1 VVYGQDFLPDIRH
14 HVVSLDLSETAD
26 RPAVE
31 PGMEVSVA
39 YQPIQFIINDI
50 NRNRRM
56 AFLGKYI
63 SDVIGAVRSL
73 LKGMRLTGY
82 YFTHHKEIITQQYPD
97 NKETMKLPERFRGEV
112 VMPHDEKNEHA
123 CTGCT
128 ACELA
133 CPNGTI
139 KIITKFDVTPEGKKK
154 KALDTFIYHLE
165 LCTMCNLCIEAC
177 PTDAIKMA
185 QNFEHS
191 VYDRSKLTKKLNN
204 PGSKI
209 REGVE

>member
-1 VVYGQDFLPDIRH
+1 MFLK
-14 HVVSLDLSETAD
+14 E
-26 RPAVE
+26 
-31 PGMEVSVA
+31 
-39 YQPIQFIINDI
+39 
-50 NRNRRM
+50 
-56 AFLGKYI
+56 YI
-63 SDVIGAVRSL
+63 SDVYGALKSMAIGMKRTL
-73 LKGMRLTGY
+73 Y

-97 NKETMKLPERFRGEV
+97 NKDTLVLPERFRGEV
-112 VMPHDEKNEHA
+112 VMPHTESNEHR

-139 KIITKFDVTPEGKKK
+139 KIVTKFDISPEGKKK
-154 KALDTFIYHLE
+154 KAIDTFIYHLE

-191 VYDRSKLTKKLNN
+191 VFNRAELTKVLNK
-204 PGSKI
+204 PGSHLQ
-209 REGVE
+209 EGVE

>member
-1 VVYGQDFLPDIRH
+1 MFLIDYIKDVYSG
-14 HVVSLDLSETAD
+14 VKSLL
-26 RPAVE
+26 V
-31 PGMEVSVA
+31 GM
-39 YQPIQFIINDI
+39 
-50 NRNRRM
+50 RRT
-56 AFLGKYI
+56 GKYFI
-63 SDVIGAVRSL
+63 TPS
-73 LKGMRLTGY
+73 
-82 YFTHHKEIITQQYPD
+82 EIITEQYPEF
-97 NKETMKLPERFRGEV
+97 KAKLSERFRGEV

-139 KIITKFDVTPEGKKK
+139 KIITKFDIQPDGKKK
-154 KALDTFIYHLE
+154 KAIDTFVYHLE
-165 LCTMCNLCIEAC
+165 MCTMCNLCIEAC

-191 VYDRSKLTKKLNN
+191 VFDRNTLTKKLNQ

>member
-1 VVYGQDFLPDIRH
+1 
-14 HVVSLDLSETAD
+14 
-26 RPAVE
+26 
-31 PGMEVSVA
+31 
-39 YQPIQFIINDI
+39 
-50 NRNRRM
+50 M
-56 AFLGKYI
+56 AFLKDYI
-63 SDVIGAVRSL
+63 TNIYKGTRSL
-73 LKGMRLTGY
+73 LKGMKLTGY
-82 YFTHHKEIITQQYPD
+82 YFTHRKEIITQQYPD
-97 NKETMKLPERFRGEV
+97 NRATMVLPERFRGEV
-112 VMPHDEKNEHA
+112 VMTHDENNEHA

-139 KIITKFDVTPEGKKK
+139 KIITKFDITPEGKKK

-165 LCTMCNLCIEAC
+165 LCTMCNLCVQAC

-191 VYDRSKLTKKLNN
+191 VYDRSTLTKKLNN
-204 PGSKI
+204 PDSKI